1 MAVTSIEVMN
11 NESVSYNGKTSRLQT
26 LLDNGTMVFGLQ
38 DSNYNHDK
46 NGTNIKNSNLIFT
59 ELTLT
64 ARIKAPDTLLNSE
77 TDRKNAYSRIEWTS
91 STPTVAKVSETN
103 SDKDSATA
111 KIKAV
116 APGTATITAK
126 VDGNVTAT
134 YAVTVYQGRAFR
146 VTEEPS
152 IGETVGKMTD
162 TELKAMFEKETA
174 KVEIQ
179 TSIYA
184 DEVMIYELPVKSA
197 DVVPGENGGKKFKYT
212 LNGLKTATKEFF
224 YNREDPNGIGVT
236 TDRQVTFSDISFSEQ
251 PANAAYK
258 ITDTIADLAMTASVS
273 TGRIKSVVWYMN
285 SDQTTGGVDKAIQT
299 DKITDK
305 PTNYRSVL
313 SNLKQYITGT
323 GTYVFYCRVTTDD
336 GKYAETRKAII
347 TITGENHINI
357 VFKPTTAKAG
367 ETFTIT
373 GTPQE
378 YVSGKLTNVTG
389 KTYTITWTSSDENI
403 VKLSSKTSTNSSPSI
418 TATAKAGGQ
427 VTIKAETTIGAKKY
441 AAEVKFTVTVP
452 EADTVSVTLG
462 ENDTYVQ
469 LDGSKLAAAVKTAA
483 KVTPSTFTFESPAN
497 GTLYTSSAMSGTVS
511 TTTKYSACLL
521 YTSPSPRDRG

>member
-1 MAVTSIEVMN
+1 
-11 NESVSYNGKTSRLQT
+11 
-26 LLDNGTMVFGLQ
+26 
-38 DSNYNHDK
+38 
-46 NGTNIKNSNLIFT
+46 
-59 ELTLT
+59 
-64 ARIKAPDTLLNSE
+64 
-77 TDRKNAYSRIEWTS
+77 
-91 STPTVAKVSETN
+91 
-103 SDKDSATA
+103 
-111 KIKAV
+111 
-116 APGTATITAK
+116 
-126 VDGNVTAT
+126 
-134 YAVTVYQGRAFR
+134 
-146 VTEEPS
+146 
-152 IGETVGKMTD
+152 MTD
-162 TELKAMFEKETA
+162 TELKAMFEKESA

-184 DEVMIYELPVKSA
+184 DEVMIYELPVKTA
-197 DVVPGENGGKKFKYT
+197 EVVNGTNGGKKFKYT

-224 YNREDPNGIGVT
+224 YNREDPNGVGVT

-273 TGRIKSVVWYMN
+273 TGKIKSVVWYMN

-357 VFKPTTAKAG
+357 VFNPTTVKAG
-367 ETFTIT
+367 GTFTIT

-389 KTYTITWTSSDENI
+389 KTYTITWHLERREHRQALQQDQHQQQP
-403 VKLSSKTSTNSSPSI
+403 LYHRD
-418 TATAKAGGQ
+418 GQ
-427 VTIKAETTIGAKKY
+427 GRR
-441 AAEVKFTVTVP
+441 
-452 EADTVSVTLG
+452 
-462 ENDTYVQ
+462 
-469 LDGSKLAAAVKTAA
+469 
-483 KVTPSTFTFESPAN
+483 
-497 GTLYTSSAMSGTVS
+497 SGHHQ
-511 TTTKYSACLL
+511 
-521 YTSPSPRDRG
+521 G